1 MTMTDR
7 LRRRLRHLARSE
19 RGFALPTA
27 LLATVISFSLASAA
41 VVASVTS
48 QRGTA
53 RDHNSKEAIAAADA
67 GANVALLR
75 LNRYA
80 LSSSTPCLG
89 ISGSTLGGTGAAGD
103 GWCPEITGSIGGA
116 TYSYRVSPVAS
127 NVCGAV
133 PNVSCVVSTG
143 ASESVS
149 RRIDVTF
156 TSSTAGGVLEK
167 AGVIGEKG
175 ITLGGNA
182 DIHVGIGTNGTVKG
196 EGANNVVCGDIR
208 HGVGV
213 EWNSQTNN
221 GVHQCSG
228 YSVTEGNA
236 SLPQVS
242 SFMPAEIATNNS
254 NYRLVKCTNGHVP
267 EGCQSDT
274 YNGQW
279 TATTPFNPTTRTISL
294 SGNGGSEPILTLSG
308 GDYWICRLT
317 LSGGHLIMADGAHVR
332 IFFDTPEHCG
342 ISAGE
347 SQVSFSGNSTIEA
360 TGYQPKVGQFDLPG
374 LYLLGSPTIKTYASL
389 AGNSGTNEFMIY
401 GPNTDITISG
411 NANYKGVI
419 VGRTITDSGNGTIS
433 QDSGFKPEEIG
444 GATVYSRQSY
454 VECAGATSSPPSANC

>member
-1 MTMTDR
+1 M
-7 LRRRLRHLARSE
+7 
-19 RGFALPTA
+19 ALPTA

-80 LSSSTPCLG
+80 NATPCLG
-89 ISGSTLGGTGAAGD
+89 MSGSTLVVTAASAD
-103 GWCPEITGSIGGA
+103 GWCPEITGSVGGA
-116 TYSYRVSPVAS
+116 TYSYRVSPKVTGGPMS
-127 NVCGAV
+127 
-133 PNVSCVVSTG
+133 VVSTG
-143 ASESVS
+143 TASNVS

-156 TSSTAGGVLEK
+156 TPSTAGGVLEK

-213 EWNSQTNN
+213 EWNPQTNN

-228 YSVTEGNA
+228 YSVTEGNV

-242 SFMPAEIATNNS
+242 SFMPAEIATSNS
-254 NYRLVKCTNGHVP
+254 NYRLVKCTKGNVP
-267 EGCQSDT
+267 EGCQSDN

-279 TATTPFNPTTRTISL
+279 TATTPFDPTTTKRTISL
-294 SGNGGSEPILTLSG
+294 SGNGGNEPILTLTG

-317 LSGGHLIMADGAHVR
+317 LSGGHLIMGNGAHVR

-347 SQVSFSGNSTIEA
+347 SQVSISGNSTIEA
-360 TGYQPKVGQFDLPG
+360 TGYQPEAGQFDLPG

-389 AGNSGTNEFMIY
+389 AGNSGTNEFIIY

-419 VGRTITDSGNGTIS
+419 VGRTVTDSGNGTIS
-433 QDSGFKPEEIG
+433 QDSGFEPPQIG
-444 GATVYSRQSY
+444 GGTLYSRQSY
-454 VECAGATSSPPSANC
+454 VECAGATASAPNANC